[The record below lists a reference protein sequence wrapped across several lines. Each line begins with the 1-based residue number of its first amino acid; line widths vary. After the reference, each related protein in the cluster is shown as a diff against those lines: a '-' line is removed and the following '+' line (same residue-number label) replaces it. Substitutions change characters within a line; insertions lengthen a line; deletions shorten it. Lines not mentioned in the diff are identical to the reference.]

1 MTSLVP
7 HPDRRVAESR
17 FETDPRNETSVTLR
31 EYRLDRNVGSVVG
44 LLARM
49 DGVSSPSCESSEDTD
64 PRNAQVMVR
73 MQGQTVELQHLD
85 PQDLMHGEQARVR
98 LCVTLV
104 PVGEHTKAEISVQ
117 QPCFMDAV
125 VRGDIV
131 PEAVGWGAAIAI
143 SFFQGLLSG
152 SLEAALIS
160 FGISALGLLA
170 VRLGTA
176 YSVWKRGR
184 RSVQRDLGDLLQ
196 RVHGILGPASQSPIS
211 RY

>member
-7 HPDRRVAESR
+7 HPDRSVC
-17 FETDPRNETSVTLR
+17 ETACETTCERGHSQVQSVKLR
-31 EYRLDRNVGSVVG
+31 EYRLDRNIGSVVS
-44 LLARM
+44 LLARHEPEP
-49 DGVSSPSCESSEDTD
+49 GS
-64 PRNAQVMVR
+64 AQVMVR

-85 PQDLMHGEQARVR
+85 PQDAMHGEQARVR

-117 QPCFMDAV
+117 QPCFMDAM

-131 PEAVGWGAAIAI
+131 PEAVGWCAAIGI

-170 VRLGTA
+170 VRVGTA

-184 RSVQRDLGDLLQ
+184 RSLQRDLGDLLQ
-196 RVHGILGPASQSPIS
+196 RVHEILGPASQSPVS